1 MENISRKLF
10 NLKKGLNQSLLSM
23 QRLALSPIV
32 WDQVIA
38 ASEVIKNSYLNQG
51 SLFVAGNG
59 GSAADA
65 QHLVAELVSKLS
77 KDRTPIRAFALT
89 VDTSILSAVGN
100 DYGYEFVFSRQVEG
114 LMRPNDIFLGLT
126 TSGNS
131 KNILRALEKCKEL
144 GITSIV
150 MTGATGGKTKGLAD
164 YLITVPSEET
174 QLIQEGHSALYH
186 GLCQLIEEDL
196 VEAGLCK
203 YVNADTPQLLNEP
216 AYAHLTTN

>member
-1 MENISRKLF
+1 MDILSRKLIT
-10 NLKKGLNQSLLSM
+10 LKKNLNKSLYSM
-23 QRLALSPIV
+23 QKMTSSSAV
-32 WDQVIA
+32 WEQIIT
-38 ASEVIKNSYLNQG
+38 ASEVIKKSYLSQG
-51 SLFVAGNG
+51 ALFAAGNG

-77 KDRTPIRAFALT
+77 RDRTPIRAFALT

-131 KNILRALEKCKEL
+131 KNILKALEKCKER

-150 MTGATGGKTKGLAD
+150 MTGATGGKARGLAD
-164 YLITVPSEET
+164 YLITVPTEET
-174 QLIQEGHSALYH
+174 QFIQEGHSALYH
-186 GLCQLIEEDL
+186 ALCQLIEEDL
-196 VEAGLCK
+196 VEAGLCS
-203 YVNADTPQLLNEP
+203 YVSPENPKFLEESPELN
-216 AYAHLTTN
+216 N

>member
-1 MENISRKLF
+1 MDTTRKLTT
-10 NLKKGLNQSLLSM
+10 LKKTLNQSLLAM
-23 QRLALSPIV
+23 QKMTLSPIV
-32 WDQVIA
+32 WDQLIT
-38 ASEVIKNSYLNQG
+38 ASEVIKNSYLSQG

-77 KDRTPIRAFALT
+77 RDRSPIRAFALT

-114 LMRPNDIFLGLT
+114 LMRSNDIFLGIT

-131 KNILRALEKCKEL
+131 KNILKALEKCKEH

-150 MTGATGGKTKGLAD
+150 MTGATGGKAKDLAD
-164 YLITVPSEET
+164 YLISVPSEET

-186 GLCQLIEEDL
+186 ALCQLIEEDL
-196 VEAGLCK
+196 IEAGLCK
-203 YVNADTPQLLNEP
+203 YVSSEKPQLLAESV
-216 AYAHLTTN
+216 YASLTTN